1 MIYSNGMGAKKSIHA
16 GNAKVDFNV
25 DFTHKLCAALML
37 HPFRNA
43 SGENS
48 LSLIIGSLCVKH
60 PNLFG
65 QGEKLHFL
73 WDKGLR
79 DSNILFTYRKPKSEW
94 LLQHGF
100 TIQHTLSPELG
111 IHGIPVDNLSR
122 IVSGGVNLSRFSAGV
137 DLVEPANNNWSI
149 KTSVKF
155 EHVRPVNDDGRSI
168 SRDLHGL
175 PVTCSGGY
183 YDSMVVVKQESRYAE
198 ASDRT
203 FSQFSL
209 QIEQGIAILSKWLI
223 FNKFKFVASKGLKL
237 GPAFLLTS
245 LTGGSIV
252 GDIAPYQAFTIGGQG
267 SVRGYAEG
275 AVGSGRSCLIAN
287 SELTF
292 SLNPMVDGVAFLDC
306 GSDMG
311 TGRLVP
317 GNPGLRHGK
326 PGHGLG
332 VGYGVRLKSR
342 VGYFQVDYAVNAFQ
356 QRTVY
361 IKFSNIS

>member
-155 EHVRPVNDDGRSI
+155 EHVRPVNEDGRSI

-198 ASDRT
+198 ANDRT
-203 FSQFSL
+203 FSQSANRTGNCYSFKVADLQQVQVCCIEGTKAGTRISSNKPHRRVHRRRYSSL
-209 QIEQGIAILSKWLI
+209 S
-223 FNKFKFVASKGLKL
+223 
-237 GPAFLLTS
+237 S
-245 LTGGSIV
+245 LHNRRTG
-252 GDIAPYQAFTIGGQG
+252 
-267 SVRGYAEG
+267 
-275 AVGSGRSCLIAN
+275 
-287 SELTF
+287 
-292 SLNPMVDGVAFLDC
+292 
-306 GSDMG
+306 
-311 TGRLVP
+311 
-317 GNPGLRHGK
+317 
-326 PGHGLG
+326 
-332 VGYGVRLKSR
+332 
-342 VGYFQVDYAVNAFQ
+342 
-356 QRTVY
+356 
-361 IKFSNIS
+361 